1 MQTSFFQISSRT
13 VVNFGAG
20 SRVLLPNMLEGLG
33 GKRVVLFADRVVAR
47 SGIINQI
54 KELFEENQ
62 SEVQIVG
69 IFEDIDEEA
78 RCETVNRCTLFFK
91 KYNGDSLIA
100 LGGTG
105 VLDTVKAVKW
115 MVHKDLQDISEVERS
130 TERWPE
136 AQLISIPH
144 IAVPTLTGTG
154 AEVTAVAMITN
165 EEIGIKSSIYNPF
178 INPDIAIL
186 DPELTMFL
194 SPEVTAFTGFTT
206 LVNAIEAYFSPKANS
221 MTDAYAQQ
229 AIRMIA
235 DNLSKAVLDGSNLE
249 AKANM
254 QLASLM
260 AKSAFMPI
268 VNAIPIHNMALAF
281 CGEFGVPQ
289 MLANAVLLPNVME
302 SLDTF
307 YLSRIQGF
315 AQALGIK
322 DPSPYAKECLGQT
335 VTFIR
340 DLRKEI
346 GLPETLVGFEV
357 KVVNMK
363 KIVLS
368 VQKEPSSIH
377 FEIPPDAVVKIT
389 SQIFDLSVNINQ

>member
-20 SRVLLPNMLEGLG
+20 ARTLLPNMLEGLG
-33 GKRVVLFADRVVAR
+33 SKRVVLFTDRDVAR

-62 SEVQIVG
+62 GEVQIVG

-78 RCETVNRCTLFFK
+78 NSETVNRCTSFFK
-91 KYNGDSLIA
+91 ENTGDSLIA

-105 VLDTVKAVKW
+105 ALDTVKAVKW
-115 MVHKDLQDISEVERS
+115 MVHKDIQDISEVGRS

-144 IAVPTLTGTG
+144 VAVPTLTGTG
-154 AEVTAVAMITN
+154 AEVTAVAMINN

-206 LVNAIEAYFSPKANS
+206 LVNAIEAYFSPKANP

-229 AIRMIA
+229 ALRMIA
-235 DNLSKAVLDGSNLE
+235 DNLSNAVLDGSNLE

-281 CGEFGVPQ
+281 CEEFGVPQ

-302 SLDTF
+302 SLETF
-307 YLSRIQGF
+307 YLSRIKGF
-315 AQALGIK
+315 AQALGIAE
-322 DPSPYAKECLGQT
+322 PSPDAKECLGQA

-340 DLRKEI
+340 DLRKEV
-346 GLPETLVGFEV
+346 GLPETLVEFG
-357 KVVNMK
+357 VNVNNMTD
-363 KIVLS
+363 ILLS
-368 VQKEPSSIH
+368 VHKEPSGVH

>member
-20 SRVLLPNMLEGLG
+20 ARTLLPNMLEGLG
-33 GKRVVLFADRVVAR
+33 SKRVVLFADRDVAR

-62 SEVQIVG
+62 GEVQIVG

-78 RCETVNRCTLFFK
+78 NSETVNRCTSFFK
-91 KYNGDSLIA
+91 ENTGDSLIA

-105 VLDTVKAVKW
+105 ALDTVKAVKW
-115 MVHKDLQDISEVERS
+115 MVHKDIQDISEVGRS

-144 IAVPTLTGTG
+144 VAVPTLTGTG
-154 AEVTAVAMITN
+154 AEVTAVAMINN

-206 LVNAIEAYFSPKANS
+206 LVNAIEAYFSPKANP

-229 AIRMIA
+229 
-235 DNLSKAVLDGSNLE
+235 
-249 AKANM
+249 
-254 QLASLM
+254 
-260 AKSAFMPI
+260 
-268 VNAIPIHNMALAF
+268 
-281 CGEFGVPQ
+281 
-289 MLANAVLLPNVME
+289 
-302 SLDTF
+302 
-307 YLSRIQGF
+307 
-315 AQALGIK
+315 
-322 DPSPYAKECLGQT
+322 
-335 VTFIR
+335 
-340 DLRKEI
+340 
-346 GLPETLVGFEV
+346 
-357 KVVNMK
+357 
-363 KIVLS
+363 
-368 VQKEPSSIH
+368 
-377 FEIPPDAVVKIT
+377 
-389 SQIFDLSVNINQ
+389 

>member
-1 MQTSFFQISSRT
+1 MQTSFFQITSRT
-13 VVNFGAG
+13 VVNYGAG
-20 SRVLLPNMLEGLG
+20 SQSLLPKMVEGVG
-33 GKRVVLFADRVVAR
+33 GKRVVLFADREVAR

-54 KELFEENQ
+54 KELFEAFQ
-62 SEVQIVG
+62 GDVQLVG
-69 IFEDIDEEA
+69 IFEDIHEEA
-78 RCETVNRCTLFFK
+78 ISETVNRCTRFFK
-91 KYNGDSLIA
+91 ESNGDSLVA
-100 LGGTG
+100 LGATG
-105 VLDTVKAVKW
+105 AIDTVKAVKW
-115 MVHKDLQDISEVERS
+115 MVHKEIQDIREVGRI

-136 AQLISIPH
+136 AQLIPIPH
-144 IAVPTLTGTG
+144 VAVPTLTGTG

-165 EEIGIKSSIYNPF
+165 DEIGIKSSIYNSF
-178 INPDIAIL
+178 VNPDIAIL

-194 SPEVTAFTGFTT
+194 SPEDIAFTGFTT
-206 LVNAIEAYFSPKANS
+206 LVNAIEAYFSPKANP
-221 MTDAYAQQ
+221 MTDAYAQH

-235 DNLSKAVLDGSNLE
+235 DHLSNAVLDGSNLE
-249 AKANM
+249 AKGNM

-268 VNAIPIHNMALAF
+268 VNAIPIHNMALAY
-281 CGEFGVPQ
+281 CGKFGVPQ

-302 SLDTF
+302 TLDTF

-315 AQALGIK
+315 AQALGLA
-322 DPSPYAKECLGQT
+322 DPSPHAKECLSQA

-346 GLPETLVGFEV
+346 ELPETLVGFD
-357 KVVNMK
+357 VNVDSMK
-363 KIVLS
+363 DIISS
-368 VQKEPSSIH
+368 VHNEPSGVH